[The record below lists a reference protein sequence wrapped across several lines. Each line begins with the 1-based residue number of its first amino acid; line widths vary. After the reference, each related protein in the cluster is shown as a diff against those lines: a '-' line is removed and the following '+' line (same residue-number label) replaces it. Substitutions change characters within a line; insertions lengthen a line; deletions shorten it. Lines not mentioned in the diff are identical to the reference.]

1 MTLEKVKRASCF
13 ALLCD
18 KVYDIASNEQLV
30 TFIKYV
36 DPDSSMATTQFLSTK
51 NLLTS
56 SESANAET
64 IKSTVLTQM
73 AESKLYVSKLRGLAT
88 DEAGIMTG
96 KRNGVSSK
104 LREESKLLLSM
115 HCICHHVASA
125 CNDAN
130 DDVAYN

>member
-104 LREESKLLLSM
+104 LREESKLLPSM